1 MTVSGRGTPLPERG
15 DPEYINHLVVGKA
28 MNASIASRLASALG
42 IGLNTSTNDDRE
54 IELRTDNG
62 THVNKSATARNSGA
76 INTIKE
82 MSGGNFLSAGAFDLP
97 ATALRGLSSRRTA
110 PKPQPAFKM
119 YDRNLASI
127 SDKPKAETRVSKK
140 KVADPPAAS
149 SSVWPTWLTQGSTI
163 EIYCKISGKVPLG
176 WHKFTVLAVTN
187 KSAKTQLVGGR
198 NKISVFPGKFR
209 YDGYEGTLKVLHK
222 SIREIKVSE
231 PIFLPQPPS
240 SDSAHLP
247 EARL

>member
-15 DPEYINHLVVGKA
+15 DPEYINYLVVGKA

-97 ATALRGLSSRRTA
+97 ATALRGLSSRITA

-119 YDRNLASI
+119 YDRNLASVGRVAYH
-127 SDKPKAETRVSKK
+127 KPKPEPPVEEKEATPVQSCQNCKAEKDKGKTCPNCLDKFTNCPWFAVGEKVDYYHSKRQGWKPAEVTDMNRKFVIFRVDGVPKEQK
-140 KVADPPAAS
+140 KVAVMVKPF
-149 SSVWPTWLTQGSTI
+149 
-163 EIYCKISGKVPLG
+163 GKTP
-176 WHKFTVLAVTN
+176 N
-187 KSAKTQLVGGR
+187 
-198 NKISVFPGKFR
+198 
-209 YDGYEGTLKVLHK
+209 
-222 SIREIKVSE
+222 IRKLIV
-231 PIFLPQPPS
+231 
-240 SDSAHLP
+240 
-247 EARL
+247 